1 MQLPAYWLPRPASRP
16 DSETRASFDRLLD
29 QALDRGPDQPIDYR
43 LDAPKWQFLCHAA
56 DRADVVLHGSG
67 DSDIEQFEPRQPA
80 DTLDFS
86 NQRAVFA
93 ASDGIWPMYYAI
105 LDRERHPAMMLCNSC
120 IRIASGTGLLGDPY
134 YFFSISRPAL
144 EQQPWRVGTVY
155 LLPADSFEAQ
165 PLIKSEDAWIQVA
178 QAASPVPVRPA
189 AKLSVHP
196 SDFPFL
202 RQIHGHDD
210 DLLNARIAAAP
221 DGFPWFDES

>member
-1 MQLPAYWLPRPASRP
+1 MQLPAYWIPRPASRP

-29 QALDRGPDQPIDYR
+29 QALDLGPGQPIDYQ

-67 DSDIEQFEPRQPA
+67 DLGIEEFEPRQPT

-105 LDRERHPAMMLCNSC
+105 LDRESHPTMMLCNSC
-120 IRIASGTGLLGDPY
+120 IRIASNAGQLGAPH
-134 YFFSISRPAL
+134 YFFSISGPAL

-155 LLPADSFEAQ
+155 VLPADSFENQ
-165 PLIKSEDAWIQVA
+165 PLIKTEDTWTQVA
-178 QAASPVPVRPA
+178 QAASPRQVRPA

-196 SDFPFL
+196 SGFPFL
-202 RQIHGHDD
+202 RQIHCHDD
-210 DLLNARIAAAP
+210 ELLKARIATDP
-221 DGFPWFDES
+221 GGFPWFDGS